1 MDRTPVIVVAGLWRR
16 TTTIRFVNKATFS
29 DIILADSQMDVTRAR
44 GWISACENN
53 HGDTCNP
60 RWSLSSVA
68 AIPGLE
74 VLRLIDVVSE
84 CLVEAREPCRYL
96 TLSYVWG
103 GVNNVRL
110 TSNKKNS
117 LMEKGVF
124 RTIWHLLPRT
134 IKDAIEVVRA
144 LGERFLWVDALC
156 LVQNDA
162 VDMQNGIEMM
172 DLIYER
178 AALCLIAASGDSANA
193 GLPGARLGNRFVMS
207 HVEQIL
213 PGIQLVVYNELDH
226 VLRSSTYNRR
236 GWTFQE
242 QYLSRR
248 ALYFT
253 EDEVYFRCRES
264 TWSEK
269 QMDRLPL
276 PNNSEFTNT
285 LLPLAWT
292 YPPEG
297 EYRTILLYYTPR
309 VLTNQQDALL
319 AMAGIIRRLSSKM
332 QSRFFQGIPVAAFDT
347 FLVFQSNGGLL
358 RRRQGFP
365 SYSWCGWIGPVIF
378 DEPYEENDWLSDK
391 TWIIWYKRS
400 SSGSTNLVWD
410 ILANETFPVAD
421 MNFVGYRRRSP
432 FGDRHAL
439 KFPTSRTAPTQEHYF
454 EREFPTYQILQFWTL
469 AVYLSISNVQVFHA
483 SAFIRDR
490 FGRKCGQIWM
500 DGFEETTFFEMK
512 SPLEFILLSER
523 EKERNFRDGKDIE
536 EVYQSRRTSR
546 DYNVILLEWNE
557 GIAERRGFGII
568 DKEAVERSFAP
579 GPLWKEIFLA

>member
-1 MDRTPVIVVAGLWRR
+1 VTVLRVAGGPTLSLTYKYLIRLLSTAVLSPEPHRSDAHHITRCLHTHLVRQHRAQIDSVIFAPKCLLIQRTPLSGIILSGARGQWEHSVGLGKETGCPLCRLIGLAVYKGQHDTSNLLDENITIGLEGPQGMDRTPVIVVAGLWRR

-84 CLVEAREPCRYL
+84 CLMEARGPFRYL

-134 IKDAIEVVRA
+134 IKDVIEVVRA

-162 VDMQNGIEMM
+162 VVMQNGVEMM
-172 DLIYER
+172 DLIYGR

-236 GWTFQE
+236 GW
-242 QYLSRR
+242 
-248 ALYFT
+248 A
-253 EDEVYFRCRES
+253 
-264 TWSEK
+264 
-269 QMDRLPL
+269 
-276 PNNSEFTNT
+276 
-285 LLPLAWT
+285 
-292 YPPEG
+292 
-297 EYRTILLYYTPR
+297 
-309 VLTNQQDALL
+309 
-319 AMAGIIRRLSSKM
+319 
-332 QSRFFQGIPVAAFDT
+332 
-347 FLVFQSNGGLL
+347 
-358 RRRQGFP
+358 
-365 SYSWCGWIGPVIF
+365 
-378 DEPYEENDWLSDK
+378 
-391 TWIIWYKRS
+391 
-400 SSGSTNLVWD
+400 
-410 ILANETFPVAD
+410 
-421 MNFVGYRRRSP
+421 
-432 FGDRHAL
+432 
-439 KFPTSRTAPTQEHYF
+439 
-454 EREFPTYQILQFWTL
+454 
-469 AVYLSISNVQVFHA
+469 
-483 SAFIRDR
+483 
-490 FGRKCGQIWM
+490 
-500 DGFEETTFFEMK
+500 
-512 SPLEFILLSER
+512 
-523 EKERNFRDGKDIE
+523 
-536 EVYQSRRTSR
+536 
-546 DYNVILLEWNE
+546 
-557 GIAERRGFGII
+557 
-568 DKEAVERSFAP
+568 
-579 GPLWKEIFLA
+579 